1 MAHNRVGTSSWAW
14 LKGVGTQEERLERD
28 WRFRNDYLLTYIWF
42 SKYPRSVR
50 SGDLLVYY
58 AVGWQ
63 VMPAIVQLVSDDVV
77 DEKKEHPKHGERFR
91 WSMRVRPV
99 VTVDLDRAPRLQGS
113 PIKSSRVKRLS
124 HLLLRPEEY
133 APIQDML
140 LGAARDETDWQL
152 TGPFPGPP

>member
-1 MAHNRVGTSSWAW
+1 MAHNRAGTSSWAW
-14 LKGVGTQEERLERD
+14 LKGVGTQEEWLERD
-28 WRFRNDYLLTYIWF
+28 WRFRNDYLLTNIWF

-77 DEKKEHPKHGERFR
+77 DEKVEHPKHGERFR
-91 WSMRVRPV
+91 WNMRVRPV
-99 VTVDLDRAPRLQGS
+99 VTVDLDRAPRLKES
-113 PIKSSRVKRLS
+113 PIESSRVKRIS
-124 HLLLRPEEY
+124 HLLLRPGEY
-133 APIQDML
+133 APIQEML
-140 LGAARDETDWQL
+140 LSAARDETDWQL